1 MKLAVISFTR
11 RGENVCEKL
20 MGAMNVAG
28 VNAGDILEEKQEI
41 RIWRYR
47 LSQVRSLNGPVS
59 SLPHVTD

>member
-28 VNAGDILEEKQEI
+28 VECRGYTGKKNRKYEFG
-41 RIWRYR
+41 
-47 LSQVRSLNGPVS
+47 
-59 SLPHVTD
+59 VTDRLRFAL

>member
-28 VNAGDILEEKQEI
+28 VECRG
-41 RIWRYR
+41 
-47 LSQVRSLNGPVS
+47 
-59 SLPHVTD
+59 